1 MTGGGVKISKG
12 PRHSEIPSPTPL
24 TPELENVR
32 LFADIRSF
40 PMKTLIDSHFSG
52 KFKNDYAP
60 NGVSDLKCFH
70 MEGELYCGL
79 SHSYFLMIFISAA
92 LNIPVSIISVFLFL
106 F

>member
-12 PRHSEIPSPTPL
+12 PRHSEIPSLTPL

-40 PMKTLIDSHFSG
+40 PMKKSIDSHLSG

-60 NGVSDLKCFH
+60 NGVFDLKYFH

-79 SHSYFLMIFISAA
+79 SLFPFLMISISAA

>member
-40 PMKTLIDSHFSG
+40 PMKTLIDSHLSG

-60 NGVSDLKCFH
+60 NGVFDLKYFH

-79 SHSYFLMIFISAA
+79 SLFPFLMISISAA

>member
-1 MTGGGVKISKG
+1 MIMRRMGS
-12 PRHSEIPSPTPL
+12 
-24 TPELENVR
+24 
-32 LFADIRSF
+32 
-40 PMKTLIDSHFSG
+40 LIL
-52 KFKNDYAP
+52 N
-60 NGVSDLKCFH
+60 